1 MLVVDCW
8 LLAVGCFL
16 EWHGGCLGWGM
27 PLISIKKSGAARQGD
42 FASLLVKRGLLG
54 ADDLQH
60 AVEAA
65 QGEKTPLE
73 QYIMQRRLVK
83 PAAFAAAAAEYF
95 KMPPFTVPDTFRV
108 NGDLLKVRPL
118 AFWRKFKA
126 LPVGKA
132 VGRYTIAFADPFDL
146 PAQEEVARAVGGRIW
161 ACVAPENEVSDA
173 LGRLKAAEDAANP
186 ALAMENIMKGQE
198 SEIEFSS
205 AQDKDDAIDASAE
218 SVNEAPVIRMVNTM
232 MIEAL
237 KTRAS
242 DIHFEACQK
251 TSRLRYRID
260 GELVERPAPPKA
272 LHAAVVSRIKIMSN
286 LDIAERRKPQDGR
299 FKVKALGKEVDVR
312 VSILPTVHGE
322 KVVMR
327 ILDKSNLAPGLG
339 SLGLDE
345 YAYKAMKYAIDQP
358 HGIILV
364 TGPTGSGKT
373 TTLYSCLQDLNQPNV
388 NIITAEDPVEYELAG
403 VNQVHVNAAVGLTF
417 AGVLRSVLRQ
427 DPDIVLVG
435 EIRDNETADIAT
447 KAALTGHLVLST
459 LHTNDA
465 VGVVARLI
473 DMEVPPFLLAS
484 SLILAQAQRLYR
496 KLCPVCKK
504 PVEVNLELLR
514 ANRVDPAPF
523 EGLTIYGPGGCPK
536 CHNSGYKGRGAFM
549 EVLPI
554 SNPIREVIERGGDSE
569 KLRELALKEGMVTL
583 KEAGM
588 RRVRDGI
595 TSLEAA
601 FEVTGGE

>member
-1 MLVVDCW
+1 
-8 LLAVGCFL
+8 
-16 EWHGGCLGWGM
+16 M
-27 PLISIKKSGAARQGD
+27 PIISIKKTRTRYSGFSDALLKFNVIDAERLAAVTEDARQ
-42 FASLLVKRGLLG
+42 AK
-54 ADDLQH
+54 Q
-60 AVEAA
+60 
-65 QGEKTPLE
+65 PLE
-73 QYIMQRRLVK
+73 RYLVQK
-83 PAAFAAAAAEYF
+83 NLVDPVAFTLAVSDYLN
-95 KMPPFTVPDTFRV
+95 MPPFVMPENFSI
-108 NGDLLKVRPL
+108 NPDLLEPKPL
-118 AFWRKFKA
+118 DFWMKA
-126 LPVGKA
+126 KA
-132 VGRYTIAFADPFDL
+132 VPVMKLAGRYTIAFADPFDL
-146 PAQEEVARAVGGRIW
+146 PAQEEVAHAVGGRVW
-161 ACVAPENEVSDA
+161 PCVASEKEIMDV
-173 LGRLKAAEDAANP
+173 LGRLKMQEDAANP
-186 ALAMENIMKGQE
+186 ALAMENIMKGQDA
-198 SEIEFSS
+198 EIEFSS
-205 AQDKDDAIDASAE
+205 VEEKEDAIDATAE
-218 SVNEAPVIRMVNTM
+218 SAGEAPVIRMVNTM

-237 KTRAS
+237 KTKAS
-242 DIHFEACQK
+242 DIHFEAGER

-299 FKVKALGKEVDVR
+299 FKVKALKKEVDVR

-327 ILDKSNLAPGLG
+327 ILDKANLAPGLG

-345 YAYKAMKYAIDQP
+345 YAYKAMKFAIDQP

-388 NIITAEDPVEYELAG
+388 NIVTAEDPVEYELPG
-403 VNQVHVNAAVGLTF
+403 VNQCHVNVAQGLTF
-417 AGVLRSVLRQ
+417 AGILRSVLRQ

-435 EIRDNETADIAT
+435 EIRDNETADIAV

-465 VGVVARLI
+465 CGVIPRLI

-484 SLILAQAQRLYR
+484 SLILAQAQRLFR
-496 KLCPVCKK
+496 KLCPFCRQ
-504 PVEVNLELLR
+504 PVDVNMELLE
-514 ANRVDPAPF
+514 ANRVDPKPF
-523 EGLTIYGPGGCPK
+523 EGVQIYGPGGCPK

-554 SNPIREVIERGGDSE
+554 STKIRAVIEKGGDAE
-569 KLRELALKEGMVTL
+569 LLKKLALEEGMVTL

-588 RRVRDGI
+588 RKVRAGV